1 MLKYLVKRLLTV
13 IPIFFGITAIIYVL
27 LNMAPGSAL
36 DILVSSEANTSPEQL
51 EALKAS
57 LGLDQPVLIRY
68 LGWLGDILRGD
79 FGVSYYNGQEVLKA
93 ISQRIMPS
101 VILTGTG
108 VVLAILLSL
117 PLGIMAAYKPYSLWD
132 KASNVI
138 ALSGSVLPNFFLSLV
153 LVYVFALKL
162 KILPSMG
169 MHTGTNTSFGD
180 LVWHL
185 VLPSFVICFG
195 TMGSIIKQT
204 RGACLEVFN
213 EEYMKTA
220 RSKGIS
226 EVAVVIRHGFRNALI
241 PVVTTVLLQIPHIIG
256 GSTITEQIFGWPGIG
271 SQMMSAI
278 NNRDY
283 PMVMGIAVILA
294 LTVLATNILLDIVY
308 GLVDPRISYE

>member
-1 MLKYLVKRLLTV
+1 MLKYLIKRLLTI
-13 IPIFFGITAIIYVL
+13 IPIFFGITAIIYIL

-36 DILVSSEANTSPEQL
+36 DVLAGSEANVSPEQL
-51 EALKAS
+51 EALKVS
-57 LGLDQPVLIRY
+57 LGLDKPVLIRY
-68 LGWLGDILRGD
+68 LMWLGDLFRGD
-79 FGVSYYNGQEVLKA
+79 LGTSYYNGQEVMKA

-101 VILTGTG
+101 VMLTGTG
-108 VVLAILLSL
+108 VVLAIVFSL
-117 PLGIMAAYKPYSLWD
+117 PLGTMAAYKPYSMWD
-132 KASNVI
+132 KVSNVI

-169 MHTGTNTSFGD
+169 MHTGTNTSFLD
-180 LVWHL
+180 LLWHL
-185 VLPSFVICFG
+185 TLPAFVICFG
-195 TMGSIIKQT
+195 TMGNIIKQT

-226 EVAVVIRHGFRNALI
+226 EAAVIIRHGFRNALI

-271 SQMMSAI
+271 SQMISSI